1 MDNNKRKLPA
11 YPLLIKD
18 PYFSIWSASDVLNE
32 VNTSF
37 WNGKSKKTY
46 GIITANNK
54 SWNKIVFLNHSAK
67 LTFASPKPTSR
78 VPQVG
83 YNTLV

>member
-54 SWNKIVFLNHSAK
+54 SWCFLGATNDMENLVQTNIEITKLIKIQFLH
-67 LTFASPKPTSR
+67 
-78 VPQVG
+78 
-83 YNTLV
+83 